1 MSKKTAKEPQVGYV
15 VLEKFDLFL
24 VSVLVSPL
32 VSNRKRPEA

>member
-1 MSKKTAKEPQVGYV
+1 MSKKSAKDPQVTYA

-32 VSNRKRPEA
+32 VSKRKRSKA